1 MNYSLPNNTVRP
13 NGIKKIDFSNPHFI
27 EVHRYGI
34 DDDNDIIQYV
44 PNKRGN
50 REKITEMYYDEMKK
64 YLDAYAPKYE
74 SYNYTKSKK
83 KIDKKLISLLIIGSI
98 LMFGTS
104 VPLLGTHEA
113 LGFLGITLDVV
124 AIPTL
129 IAGISLG
136 IKKSSDDKK
145 EKFIKEYNDM
155 SDRLRIYSVDK
166 SKVNEPTKYNGIDR
180 VDDKTRV
187 VDINKKRVKV
197 NNNIKNAA

>member
-1 MNYSLPNNTVRP
+1 
-13 NGIKKIDFSNPHFI
+13 
-27 EVHRYGI
+27 
-34 DDDNDIIQYV
+34 
-44 PNKRGN
+44 
-50 REKITEMYYDEMKK
+50 
-64 YLDAYAPKYE
+64 
-74 SYNYTKSKK
+74 
-83 KIDKKLISLLIIGSI
+83 
-98 LMFGTS
+98 MFGTS

-197 NNNIKNAA
+197 NNNIKNAG